1 MCAVCV
7 FRIDSVAIEIESP
20 ASLPNGRARSMA
32 ERDDTELSLLLK
44 EADEADRC
52 GNMFL
57 FNASLL
63 GYLNRIFAKT
73 GSGQT

>member
-1 MCAVCV
+1 MLCVC
-7 FRIDSVAIEIESP
+7 FRLDSVAIEIESP

-52 GNMFL
+52 GDMFL
-57 FNASLL
+57 F
-63 GYLNRIFAKT
+63 
-73 GSGQT
+73 